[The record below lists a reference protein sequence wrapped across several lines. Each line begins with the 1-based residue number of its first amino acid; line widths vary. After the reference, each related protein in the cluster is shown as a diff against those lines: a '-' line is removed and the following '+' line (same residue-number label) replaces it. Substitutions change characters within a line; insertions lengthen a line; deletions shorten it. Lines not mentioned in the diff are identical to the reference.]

1 MAQHFMNSDRKVVV
15 TGMGVVSPIG
25 VGTEEFY
32 ANLLAGRSGVAVR
45 DEFEDSDLPMRL
57 VAPVTGFEAKQ
68 YVKPR
73 KALKIMCEPI
83 KFGCAAA
90 SMAAEQ
96 AGLVDQ
102 ISDEAVEGKYHVS
115 PDRVGTV
122 FGTET
127 FFADPHEVARVF
139 RSCIVNQD
147 YQHDR
152 WGEFAMREIQPLWM
166 LKYLPNMAA
175 SHISI
180 AVNARGPSNS
190 ICQGAASGLLAVIE
204 AASLVTRGVADV
216 VIAGGTGSQMALTAM
231 LYRGTELLS
240 QSIKDP
246 QGASRPFEKNR
257 DGMVVGEGAGVV
269 VLESL
274 EHATARGATPLAE
287 FAGASRLFSSPE
299 RNDRASGIEAS
310 LRLALGDA
318 QMSAEE
324 IGFVNASASGE
335 IEGDVFEAQA
345 IGGVFEGTPV
355 TAHKSNFGNLGP
367 GTSVVELIGGL
378 QSLQHGEIPATIN
391 YQTPDPE
398 CPVNIVTSAQ
408 QLINRS
414 LIKTSYSAT
423 GQIATVVFKRNS

>member
-1 MAQHFMNSDRKVVV
+1 MNSDRKVVV

-25 VGTEEFY
+25 IGTEDFY
-32 ANLLAGRSGVAVR
+32 AALLAGKSGVTIR
-45 DEFEDSDLPMRL
+45 DEFEGSDLPMRL
-57 VAPVTGFEAKQ
+57 VSPVTGFEAKQ
-68 YVKPR
+68 FVKPR

-96 AGLVDQ
+96 AGLTEQ
-102 ISDEAVEGKYHVS
+102 ISDDAVDGQFHIS

-139 RSCIVNQD
+139 RSCIVNRD

-231 LYRGTELLS
+231 LYRGTDLLS
-240 QSIKDP
+240 HWTKDP
-246 QGASRPFEKNR
+246 AAASRPFDKHR

-287 FAGASRLFSSPE
+287 FAGSSRLFSSPDLKN
-299 RNDRASGIEAS
+299 RTAGIESS
-310 LRLALGDA
+310 LKFAIHDA
-318 QMSAEE
+318 GLPADE
-324 IGFVNASASGE
+324 IGLVNASASGE

-345 IGGVFEGTPV
+345 IRNVFGDAPV

-378 QSLQHGEIPATIN
+378 QSLQHGQIPATIN
-391 YQTPDPE
+391 FETADPN
-398 CPVNIVTSAQ
+398 CPVNIVTSPQ
-408 QLINRS
+408 RLSNQS

-423 GQIATVVFKRNS
+423 GQIATVVFERTS